1 MLELRKNRGTLKNI
15 NNVDMKNAKETY
27 AWKHQIT
34 RVLLAGH

>member
-1 MLELRKNRGTLKNI
+1 MYIKNI

-34 RVLLAGH
+34 RVLLARH